1 MSAPA
6 INTRMTSRHWLMLLV
21 LSMLWGGGF
30 MFIKIALRGGIA
42 PFSIVACRVGV
53 GALAL
58 GAILYV
64 TRTRLPRSLAV
75 WRAFFI
81 MGALNNLVPW
91 MMVAWAQ
98 TQIPSA
104 LAAILNAPTPLITAV
119 LAHFLTADEKL
130 TRQKF
135 TGVVAG
141 ILGVALVVGPGVL
154 GGMDKTAMAQLICAS
169 ATLSYAASGIY
180 GRVFGSMN
188 VAPIA
193 AAFGQ
198 QLMVAC
204 VIIPVALVVDEPWS
218 LPMPQ
223 LSAFGAVLALGV
235 IGTAL
240 PYILFYRLLAE
251 AGATNLMLV
260 NLLIPGWAV
269 ALGAIVLG
277 ERLPPTAFA
286 GMALVAFGLA
296 IIDGRLFAMLRR
308 GRAGSGGA

>member
-64 TRTRLPRSLAV
+64 TRTRLPRSFAV

-169 ATLSYAASGIY
+169 ATLSYAASGVY